1 MQNLIEKRN
10 QLLSEAQRLALSTEG
25 TSEERNAKLKAML
38 ADVASLE
45 TVIEAE
51 QRSARI
57 STEAIRPAV
66 DGGMKVATT
75 EEKRKAAFANY
86 LRHGIV
92 APELRTVQ
100 NGNLV
105 EVRDLLTTTGSIS
118 GGLFIEQAFD
128 AQLHE
133 AQKNYGQIT
142 QLVRNYATETGAP
155 IKTSG
160 IDFTGVTATFAA
172 EATGY
177 TESDP
182 AVSGALSNT
191 DMANGLIKVS
201 VQELQDAAYNVE
213 NLIQNGFAQVYY
225 RTASNAIVNGNSL
238 NVASILSP
246 FSGTPTLPV
255 TTSAAPTAIAYPD
268 LVGVYSKIDGAF
280 LNSSTWAFNSS
291 VRGQVLGITNTQG
304 TPIFQIGGFAQNGTL
319 DSCIGRPVAIV
330 EQLPGLT
337 AAAVGS
343 AVLADWNALYT
354 FRTVRNSF
362 NVVRLNERFR
372 DQGYIAFTLEFRM
385 GGYLNPMGASKH
397 ASALIQHA

>member
-51 QRSARI
+51 QRSAKLV
-57 STEAIRPAV
+57 STDAIRPNV
-66 DGGMKVATT
+66 DGGMKTATT
-75 EEKRKAAFANY
+75 EEKRKAAFAQY
-86 LRHGIV
+86 LRHGIT

-105 EVRDLLTTTGSIS
+105 EVRDLLTSTGSIS
-118 GGLFIEQAFD
+118 GGLFVEQAFD
-128 AQLHE
+128 AQLFA

-160 IDFTGVTATFAA
+160 VDFTGVLATFAS

-191 DMANGLIKVS
+191 DMANGLIKIS
-201 VQELQDAAYNVE
+201 VQELQDSAFSIE
-213 NLIQNGFAQVYY
+213 NLIQDGFAQVYY
-225 RTASNAIVNGNSL
+225 RTISNAVVNGNSL
-238 NVASILSP
+238 NVASILGP

-255 TTSAAPTAIAYPD
+255 TTSAAPTAIAYAD
-268 LVGVYSKIDGAF
+268 LLNVYGKLDAAF
-280 LNSSTWAFNSS
+280 LNSSTWAFNST
-291 VRGQVLGITNTQG
+291 VRAAVLGMTDNYG
-304 TPIFQIGGFAQNGTL
+304 RPIFQVGGFAQAGNL
-319 DSCIGRPVAIV
+319 DTCIGRPVAIV
-330 EQLPGLT
+330 EQLPGLRLPQLARQCWPTGMRSIRCARFAT
-337 AAAVGS
+337 AS
-343 AVLADWNALYT
+343 
-354 FRTVRNSF
+354 
-362 NVVRLNERFR
+362 
-372 DQGYIAFTLEFRM
+372 TLF
-385 GGYLNPMGASKH
+385 A
-397 ASALIQHA
+397 